1 MYGLSAFENYNVLH
15 VPGLICGILMTFV
28 TMLIPES
35 PAYLMTANK
44 PEKAIESLKTLR
56 GRDYD
61 TGEEIRLLE
70 EESKRSRDELSLGQI
85 LSIRANRI
93 SLALGIAIIF
103 FRQFSGISIIVHYV
117 ERIFRGVSPNVSPVP
132 IIVVNGLISIAVSF
146 VSVFLFDVVGRKIL
160 HIISSVGMTLAY
172 ASLASD
178 FVLLTRSTS
187 LFAFVAVSSIFLY
200 IQSYNIGWGPG
211 SWLLMSELFSLE
223 VKKIASSATT
233 VVNFLLAFVTIVGFP
248 MLVETFGNATA
259 FYTLATACFCSLLFI
274 TIAVPETKSKTLYQ
288 IQQELETGK

>member
-117 ERIFRGVSPNVSPVP
+117 ERIFRGVSPNVSPIP
-132 IIVVNGLISIAVSF
+132 I
-146 VSVFLFDVVGRKIL
+146 D
-160 HIISSVGMTLAY
+160 H
-172 ASLASD
+172 AS
-178 FVLLTRSTS
+178 
-187 LFAFVAVSSIFLY
+187 
-200 IQSYNIGWGPG
+200 
-211 SWLLMSELFSLE
+211 
-223 VKKIASSATT
+223 
-233 VVNFLLAFVTIVGFP
+233 
-248 MLVETFGNATA
+248 
-259 FYTLATACFCSLLFI
+259 
-274 TIAVPETKSKTLYQ
+274 
-288 IQQELETGK
+288 